1 MQRSILCDN
10 EEDIKESLPIIGD
23 RIHIRKLLKEINP
36 QNQVKTNVMT
46 INIYYIIQWYAVQKF
61 GGFCDINCNSWIF
74 HKQFSGSVLTY

>member
-46 INIYYIIQWYAVQKF
+46 INIYYIIQ
-61 GGFCDINCNSWIF
+61 
-74 HKQFSGSVLTY
+74 